1 MRDWSSHSGGYVRL
15 VNFMNNRVGP
25 LIKWTV
31 ETFLFAIYAFSITQ
45 IAIFMLFWWYKGM
58 LPYGN
63 PFGIYKK
70 DYLILALVYAP
81 IIETAGIFIVNAVG
95 RFALPRFEIQIAIAA
110 NASIAFLLHEGFT
123 RFPAA
128 LIFAA
133 MAYYVVLRR
142 AKMNKF
148 VLFATVCIL
157 HSSTNFLNLYFNEIA
172 VSILRL
178 PFNWFAL

>member
-1 MRDWSSHSGGYVRL
+1 
-15 VNFMNNRVGP
+15 MNIRIVP
-25 LIKWTV
+25 LIRWTLEAV
-31 ETFLFAIYAFSITQ
+31 LFAIFAFSITQ
-45 IAIFMLFWWYKGM
+45 ISIFILFWWDKGI

-63 PFGIYKK
+63 PFRIYQR
-70 DYLILALVYAP
+70 DYLFLALIYAP

-110 NASIAFLLHEGFT
+110 NAGIAFLLHEGFT

-148 VLFATVCIL
+148 VLFATVCII

-172 VSILRL
+172 ASILR
-178 PFNWFAL
+178 PTFNWFAL